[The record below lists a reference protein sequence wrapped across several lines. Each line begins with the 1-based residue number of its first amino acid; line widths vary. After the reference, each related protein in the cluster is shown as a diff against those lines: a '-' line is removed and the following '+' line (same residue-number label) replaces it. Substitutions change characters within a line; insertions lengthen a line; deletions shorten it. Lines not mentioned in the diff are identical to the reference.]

1 MASETAELCS
11 TSLTVEGGRSLG
23 TAGRV
28 QCKRARWLLAAA
40 ALCTGTLL
48 VSRMLRTEHAD
59 GDNSVGLATEEA
71 PSLFCFSVTT
81 GSTYETALLLVQ
93 LARDTG
99 IFACNTYE
107 VLCPVSLDIGN
118 LVSTKVFQP
127 VKNTTTA
134 KTNTEVF
141 MSAWLALREDDRWQ
155 THDWTIK
162 VDPDAVLLP
171 ERLRTHLSVH
181 GSSRV
186 FVTNCNHYRYLP
198 QVTEPEL
205 FGAVEAYSREAV
217 SAFFQGHSSCR
228 DYPMED
234 YWMQRCLERLG
245 VKAVADLKLISDGRC
260 EGVNCSDPFAAAFHP
275 FKGADEWAECW
286 SNATSMSSYARDKL
300 IKHRFTLLA

>member
-23 TAGRV
+23 IAGRV
-28 QCKRARWLLAAA
+28 QCKSARWLLAAA
-40 ALCTGTLL
+40 VLCTGTLL
-48 VSRMLRTEHAD
+48 ASRMLTTEHAD
-59 GDNSVGLATEEA
+59 GDSSVSLATQEA

-81 GSTYETALLLVQ
+81 GSTYETALFKVQ
-93 LARDTG
+93 LARNIG

-107 VLCPVSLDIGN
+107 VLSPVPLEDVGH
-118 LVSTKVFQP
+118 LVSTIIFKP
-127 VKNTTTA
+127 AKNTTA
-134 KTNTEVF
+134 KTNTQVF
-141 MSAWLALREDDRWQ
+141 MPAWLALREDDRWQ

-181 GSSRV
+181 GSSPV
-186 FVTNCNHYRYLP
+186 FVTNCDHYRYLP

-205 FGAVEAYSREAV
+205 FGAVEAFSRQAV
-217 SAFFQGHSSCR
+217 SAFFQGHSSCE

-234 YWMQRCLERLG
+234 YWMQRCLECLG
-245 VKAVADLKLISDGRC
+245 VKAVADLKLVSDDRC

-275 FKGADEWAECW
+275 FKEADKWAECW
-286 SNATSMSSYARDKL
+286 SNATLMSSNARDKL
-300 IKHRFTLLA
+300 I